1 MSAKRKLKPI
11 PANLEIAET
20 TEAPAELEAAETTG
34 LEAAETTEAP
44 TNLEAAETLGLETAE
59 TTQTPADLESA
70 ETTGLEAAE
79 TTEAPADLEIA
90 ELTEAPT
97 NLEAAEPT
105 EPPTELE
112 TAETTEASAD
122 LKTAETTQPSAN
134 LEAAET
140 TEPEPETPNTFFQ
153 AVGILPCEV
162 NFEEGSIMSTVT
174 VGGKQYPLLFKPRLM
189 SAMVALKLEIK
200 QSGIATQRLIVYPKV
215 MHFPKPDQPHQLAF
229 QLVGFEKDAAS
240 SAISMQ
246 LEDFE
251 FKLSGLWQ
259 FIPVCRVPV
268 ISVFRNFDENIHQN
282 LKKLDE
288 AVAAKKKVNFMKA
301 AHVPVIWKDA
311 PFKPFRFNPKLE
323 KEEQGRPLF
332 LQLKAKFIPAKD
344 GFEFVALLAPPL
356 EKAPKFFKA
365 SSEDKAT
372 VQKQKKKKAN
382 PSKSKATPSKSK
394 STDSKANATP
404 ISAKEKQAKQSKEKP
419 KPKPRPVKAQ
429 PESEE

>member
-1 MSAKRKLKPI
+1 MSDKAQLKPT
-11 PANLEIAET
+11 PADLEIAETTQPPTELETVETTQPPAELEIAET
-20 TEAPAELEAAETTG
+20 TEQET
-34 LEAAETTEAP
+34 E
-44 TNLEAAETLGLETAE
+44 
-59 TTQTPADLESA
+59 
-70 ETTGLEAAE
+70 
-79 TTEAPADLEIA
+79 
-90 ELTEAPT
+90 
-97 NLEAAEPT
+97 
-105 EPPTELE
+105 
-112 TAETTEASAD
+112 
-122 LKTAETTQPSAN
+122 
-134 LEAAET
+134 
-140 TEPEPETPNTFFQ
+140 TEPEHKGAFFQ
-153 AVGILPCEV
+153 AVGILPGEV
-162 NFEEGSIMSTVT
+162 SFEEGSIMAKVT
-174 VGGKQYPLLFKPRLM
+174 VGGKEYRLLFKPRLM

-200 QSGIATQRLIVYPKV
+200 QSGSTTQRLIVYPKV
-215 MHFPKPDQPHQLAF
+215 MHFPKQDQPHQLAF
-229 QLVGFEKDAAS
+229 QLVGFEKDPAS

-268 ISVFRNFDENIHQN
+268 ISVFRNFDETIHQN

-301 AHVPVIWKDA
+301 THVPLIWKDA

-365 SSEDKAT
+365 SNDDKAT

-382 PSKSKATPSKSK
+382 PSKANPSKSK
-394 STDSKANATP
+394 STAISANATP
-404 ISAKEKQAKQSKEKP
+404 SKAKEKQAKQSKEKP

>member
-1 MSAKRKLKPI
+1 MSAKRKLKPT
-11 PANLEIAET
+11 P
-20 TEAPAELEAAETTG
+20 PD

-44 TNLEAAETLGLETAE
+44 TNLEAAETTEA
-59 TTQTPADLESA
+59 PADLE
-70 ETTGLEAAE
+70 EAE
-79 TTEAPADLEIA
+79 TTEAPADLEEA
-90 ELTEAPT
+90 ETTEAPT
-97 NLEAAEPT
+97 NLEEAETTEAPT
-105 EPPTELE
+105 NLE
-112 TAETTEASAD
+112 TAETTE
-122 LKTAETTQPSAN
+122 Q
-134 LEAAET
+134 
-140 TEPEPETPNTFFQ
+140 EPETPSTFFQ

-174 VGGKQYPLLFKPRLM
+174 VGGKEYPLLFKPRLM

-268 ISVFRNFDENIHQN
+268 ISVFRNFDEAIHQN

-365 SSEDKAT
+365 SNDDKAT
-372 VQKQKKKKAN
+372 VQKQKKKNATPSKAKATPSKAKAN

-394 STDSKANATP
+394 
-404 ISAKEKQAKQSKEKP
+404 EKQVKPPQP
-419 KPKPRPVKAQ
+419 KPKPRPVKAEQ
-429 PESEE
+429 EAEQKSEE

>member
-1 MSAKRKLKPI
+1 MSAKRKLKPT
-11 PANLEIAET
+11 PADLEIAET
-20 TEAPAELEAAETTG
+20 TEAPAD

-44 TNLEAAETLGLETAE
+44 TNLEST
-59 TTQTPADLESA
+59 
-70 ETTGLEAAE
+70 E
-79 TTEAPADLEIA
+79 TTEAPADLKTTKTTQPSAELETDETTQPSAELETDETTQPSADLKAIEKPEAPAELEIA
-90 ELTEAPT
+90 ETTEAPT
-97 NLEAAEPT
+97 DS
-105 EPPTELE
+105 E
-112 TAETTEASAD
+112 TAETTEAPA
-122 LKTAETTQPSAN
+122 KVETAETR
-134 LEAAET
+134 
-140 TEPEPETPNTFFQ
+140 EPEPEPEHNGAFFQ
-153 AVGILPCEV
+153 AVGILPGEV
-162 NFEEGSIMSTVT
+162 SFEEGSIMSKVT
-174 VGGKQYPLLFKPRLM
+174 VGGKEYPLLFKPRLM

-200 QSGIATQRLIVYPKV
+200 QSGVSTQRLIVYPKV

-229 QLVGFEKDAAS
+229 QLVGFEKDSAN

-268 ISVFRNFDENIHQN
+268 ISVFRNFDETIHQN

-301 AHVPVIWKDA
+301 AHIPLIWKDS

-365 SSEDKAT
+365 SNDDKAT
-372 VQKQKKKKAN
+372 VQKQKKKNAK
-382 PSKSKATPSKSK
+382 PSKSKTTPSKAKATPSKSK
-394 STDSKANATP
+394 S
-404 ISAKEKQAKQSKEKP
+404 KQDKPPQP

-429 PESEE
+429 QESGE

>member
-1 MSAKRKLKPI
+1 MSAKRKLKPT
-11 PANLEIAET
+11 PADLEI
-20 TEAPAELEAAETTG
+20 
-34 LEAAETTEAP
+34 AETTEAP
-44 TNLEAAETLGLETAE
+44 TNLEIAE
-59 TTQTPADLESA
+59 QTEAPAD
-70 ETTGLEAAE
+70 LEAAE
-79 TTEAPADLEIA
+79 TTEAPADLE
-90 ELTEAPT
+90 E
-97 NLEAAEPT
+97 
-105 EPPTELE
+105 
-112 TAETTEASAD
+112 AET
-122 LKTAETTQPSAN
+122 Q
-134 LEAAET
+134 
-140 TEPEPETPNTFFQ
+140 EPEPETPNTFFQ

-174 VGGKQYPLLFKPRLM
+174 VGGKEYPLLFKPRLM

-382 PSKSKATPSKSK
+382 PSKANPSKSK
-394 STDSKANATP
+394 STAISANATP
-404 ISAKEKQAKQSKEKP
+404 SKAKEKQAKQSKEKP

>member
-1 MSAKRKLKPI
+1 MSDKAQVEP
-11 PANLEIAET
+11 T
-20 TEAPAELEAAETTG
+20 PAE
-34 LEAAETTEAP
+34 
-44 TNLEAAETLGLETAE
+44 
-59 TTQTPADLESA
+59 
-70 ETTGLEAAE
+70 
-79 TTEAPADLEIA
+79 
-90 ELTEAPT
+90 
-97 NLEAAEPT
+97 
-105 EPPTELE
+105 
-112 TAETTEASAD
+112 
-122 LKTAETTQPSAN
+122 LKTAETTQPPTE
-134 LEAAET
+134 LESAET
-140 TEPEPETPNTFFQ
+140 TEAPSDLESVETTQPSADLETAETTEQEPETPSTFFQ
-153 AVGILPCEV
+153 AVGILPCKV

-174 VGGKQYPLLFKPRLM
+174 VGGKEYPLLFKPRLM

-301 AHVPVIWKDA
+301 AHIPVIWKDA

-382 PSKSKATPSKSK
+382 PSKSKSTP
-394 STDSKANATP
+394 SKANATP
-404 ISAKEKQAKQSKEKP
+404 SKAKEKQAKQSKEKP

-429 PESEE
+429 AESAE